1 MGSPSFMTAPTRSK
15 TSPDLSH
22 AKHAHLSPLMEKAL
36 VLLGPEPDPQQGH
49 TYFPPGALSSSLSQ
63 KSARDALSFASA
75 NLSVISLPSVD
86 TLAERIACMECPF
99 LYLRAFLLLY

>member
-1 MGSPSFMTAPTRSK
+1 MGSSSFMTAPTRSK

-36 VLLGPEPDPQQGH
+36 VLLGPDPEPQQGH

-63 KSARDALSFASA
+63 TSARDALSFTSA
-75 NLSVISLPSVD
+75 NLSVISLPSVGA
-86 TLAERIACMECPF
+86 LADRITCMECPF